1 MAFCPN
7 INGILAHWKQSFL
20 ENVLQHQ
27 DVQFLRLHV
36 KVTCGQR
43 RATVLL
49 FVDFWLANIP
59 TRCKV
64 QGSYAYC
71 SGMHWHRFFKT
82 FFLCVF
88 SCGLGY
94 FSKWKYK
101 IPIKNITVYSPN
113 FQITQFSMNYDL
125 HWLFIMF
132 NNTRKWVSASRFTV
146 YVIQFVIQ

>member
-1 MAFCPN
+1 MVFCPN

-49 FVDFWLANIP
+49 FVGFWWANIP

-71 SGMHWHRFFKT
+71 SGMHWHCFFKT
-82 FFLCVF
+82 FFCVF
-88 SCGLGY
+88 FHVDWDIFQNDS
-94 FSKWKYK
+94 
-101 IPIKNITVYSPN
+101 IKSPLK
-113 FQITQFSMNYDL
+113 TSQFIL
-125 HWLFIMF
+125 HIFRSLNLAWTMICIDYLLCLTTHW
-132 NNTRKWVSASRFTV
+132 NE
-146 YVIQFVIQ
+146 